1 MYHNHRHCNHSHEDS
16 GMGCLVM
23 ALLGL
28 FALPFVGLYL
38 MTRGNSDDKVLG
50 IILMIVGVVLWI
62 MMAV

>member
-1 MYHNHRHCNHSHEDS
+1 MHHNHRHCNHSHGDS